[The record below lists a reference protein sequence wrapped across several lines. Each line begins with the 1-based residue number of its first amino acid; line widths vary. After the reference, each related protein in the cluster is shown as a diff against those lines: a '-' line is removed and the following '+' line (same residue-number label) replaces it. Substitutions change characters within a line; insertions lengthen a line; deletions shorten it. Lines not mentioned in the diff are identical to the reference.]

1 LTKEQL
7 SNFQVHEHEM
17 SCCVHICVL

>member
-17 SCCVHICVL
+17 IFVVCLYVL